1 MSTRLFV
8 GNLPYTAGEEEVR
21 AALSA
26 PDITIRSVRLAVD
39 RETGRGRGFGF
50 VEVGSPEEADRAI
63 QQWTGRLVG
72 GRAIAIDKAHDRRPG
87 GGGPPSDRPLGPPRR
102 PPMGG
107 GMGGPRYG
115 APPPPPLPDEP
126 GRPDRADFIAPID
139 RDEGEGKR
147 RGPGRGPGKV
157 AQAKKKA
164 ATGREAPKERG
175 GKWRYDPK
183 DDY

>member
-8 GNLPYTAGEEEVR
+8 GNLPYTASEEEVR
-21 AALSA
+21 VALTA
-26 PDITIRSVRLAVD
+26 PDIEIRSVRLAVD

-50 VEVGSPEEADRAI
+50 VEVGSPEEADQAI
-63 QQWTGRLVG
+63 QQWTGRLIG

-87 GGGPPSDRPLGPPRR
+87 GSGPPGDRTTGPPRR

-107 GMGGPRYG
+107 GGMGSRY
-115 APPPPPLPDEP
+115 APPPVLPDEP
-126 GRPDRADFIAPID
+126 ALPDRADFIAPID

-147 RGPGRGPGKV
+147 RGPGKGPAGKA
-157 AQAKKKA
+157 AQGKKKA

-175 GKWRYDPK
+175 GKWRYKPS

>member
-8 GNLPYTAGEEEVR
+8 GNLPYTASEEEVR
-21 AALSA
+21 TALTS
-26 PDITIRSVRLAVD
+26 PDISIRSVRLAVD

-63 QQWTGRLVG
+63 QQWTGRLIG

-87 GGGPPSDRPLGPPRR
+87 GSSPSGDRPPGPPRR

-107 GMGGPRYG
+107 GGMSSRY
-115 APPPPPLPDEP
+115 APPPPLPDEP
-126 GRPDRADFIAPID
+126 ARPDRADFIAPID
-139 RDEGEGKR
+139 RDEGEGRR
-147 RGPGRGPGKV
+147 RGPGKGPAGKS
-157 AQAKKKA
+157 AQGKKKA